1 MDEDAIFADAL
12 RLSEEGINAQA
23 EELERIEKYGER
35 RSPSKSRER
44 RLAEVMHIAALRLE
58 IKVHS
63 EFLHDTELLRE
74 DLQDIAE
81 VLHSAIQELRK

>member
-1 MDEDAIFADAL
+1 MEPL
-12 RLSEEGINAQA
+12 NESWKN
-23 EELERIEKYGER
+23 ER

-63 EFLHDTELLRE
+63 EFLHDTELLRWM
-74 DLQDIAE
+74 AG
-81 VLHSAIQELRK
+81 